1 MGLPLS
7 PFSRIRARRNGLI
20 DGVAAPVFA
29 FGVADHGGVQK
40 QERAISGPTGA
51 IRLVLDKNGGGAYP
65 SSSQVNVEANGG
77 GSHTPAEGGYVLV
90 VDDEPQVQQVI
101 KRILERHG
109 FECELASS
117 AEEARKSLEAD
128 GKRFQLMLCDVNMP
142 GESGLDLLRD
152 ALVDHPEV
160 AALMVTGA
168 DDPRLAASAIQLG
181 AYGYLTKPFSPNE
194 LMINITNALHRRR
207 LELENRAHQE
217 MLENAVENRTAALSD
232 AVSRLQRSEQ
242 ELRMHQEET
251 VRRLSSMA
259 ELRDLET
266 GRHLE
271 RMSGYCALIS
281 ERFDFDRERVE
292 LMRIASPMHDVGKIG
307 IPDNILLKPATLT
320 PEEREV
326 MQQHTVIGYEILSG
340 SEAELLALAAIL
352 AWTHHERFD
361 GSGYPRG
368 IRGGKIPLEGRIAA
382 VADVFDALTTDRIYR
397 PAFGLEQAIEMMRA
411 QRGTH
416 FDPDVLDRFFDAIES
431 VEKIRAGYKRAAPS
445 SRRKGKAKQA
455 A

>member
-1 MGLPLS
+1 MREQEQGT
-7 PFSRIRARRNGLI
+7 ARP
-20 DGVAAPVFA
+20 DS
-29 FGVADHGGVQK
+29 
-40 QERAISGPTGA
+40 AIH
-51 IRLVLDKNGGGAYP
+51 LVLDKDGGGAYP
-65 SSSQVNVEANGG
+65 SSSRVDVEANGG
-77 GSHTPAEGGYVLV
+77 ETHTLAEGGYVLV

-101 KRILERHG
+101 RRILERHG
-109 FECELASS
+109 FECELAAS
-117 AEEARKSLEAD
+117 AEEARNLLEAD
-128 GKRFQLMLCDVNMP
+128 DKHFQLMLCDVNMP
-142 GESGLDLLRD
+142 GESGLELLRD

-168 DDPRLAASAIQLG
+168 DDPSLAESAIELG
-181 AYGYLTKPFSPNE
+181 AYGYLTKPFRPNE
-194 LMINITNALHRRR
+194 LMINIVNALHRRR
-207 LELENRAHQE
+207 LELENRAHRE

-232 AVSRLQRSEQ
+232 AVSKLQRSEH

-271 RMSGYCALIS
+271 RMSSYCALIS
-281 ERFDFDRERVE
+281 ERFGFNPERTE

-320 PEEREV
+320 PEERQI
-326 MQQHTVIGYEILSG
+326 MQEHTVIGHRILSG
-340 SEAELLALAAIL
+340 SEAELLTLAAVL

-368 IRGGKIPLEGRIAA
+368 LRGEKIPLEGRVAA

-397 PAFGLEQAIEMMRA
+397 PAFGLEQAIEMMRG
-411 QRGTH
+411 QRGAH
-416 FDPDVLDRFFDAIES
+416 FDPDVLDCFFDAIEK
-431 VEKIRAGYKRAAPS
+431 VEEIRAGYSRAASKP
-445 SRRKGKAKQA
+445 RRKGKAERA

>member
-1 MGLPLS
+1 MVHP
-7 PFSRIRARRNGLI
+7 PPYR
-20 DGVAAPVFA
+20 VA
-29 FGVADHGGVQK
+29 
-40 QERAISGPTGA
+40 I
-51 IRLVLDKNGGGAYP
+51 
-65 SSSQVNVEANGG
+65 EANGG
-77 GSHTPAEGGYVLV
+77 GTDTLDEKKCALV
-90 VDDEPQVQQVI
+90 VDDEPQTRQLI

-109 FECELASS
+109 FECELTAS
-117 AEEARKSLEAD
+117 AEEARKSLDAD

-142 GESGLDLLRD
+142 GESGLELIRSV
-152 ALVDHPEV
+152 LVRHPDV
-160 AALMVTGA
+160 ATLMVTGA
-168 DDPRLAASAIQLG
+168 DDPSLAESAIQLG

-194 LMINITNALHRRR
+194 LMIHITNALHRRR
-207 LELENRAHQE
+207 LEIENREHQE
-217 MLENAVENRTAALSD
+217 MLEHAVANRTAALSD
-232 AVSRLQRSEQ
+232 AVSQLQRSEQ

-271 RMSGYCALIS
+271 RMSSYCALIA
-281 ERFDFDRERVE
+281 ERFGFSRERVE

-307 IPDNILLKPATLT
+307 IPDNVLLKPATLS
-320 PEEREV
+320 PEEFRI

-340 SEAELLALAAIL
+340 SEAELLTLAAIL

-361 GSGYPRG
+361 GTGYPLG
-368 IRGGKIPLEGRIAA
+368 IAGDEIPIEGRIAA

-397 PAFGLEQAIEMMRA
+397 PAFGVEQAIEMMRA

-416 FDPDVLDRFFDAIES
+416 FDPDVLDCFFDAMET
-431 VEKIRAGYKRAAPS
+431 VEEIRSGYNRVVPAS
-445 SRRKGKAKQA
+445 GREAKVEQA

>member
-1 MGLPLS
+1 MS
-7 PFSRIRARRNGLI
+7 
-20 DGVAAPVFA
+20 
-29 FGVADHGGVQK
+29 
-40 QERAISGPTGA
+40 
-51 IRLVLDKNGGGAYP
+51 LVT
-65 SSSQVNVEANGG
+65 VEANGG
-77 GSHTPAEGGYVLV
+77 EAQTPAEKGCVLI
-90 VDDEPQVQQVI
+90 VDDEPQAQQLI

-109 FECELASS
+109 FECELA
-117 AEEARKSLEAD
+117 ANAGEARKSLDAD

-142 GESGLDLLRD
+142 GESGLDLIRS
-152 ALVDHPEV
+152 ALVSHPDV

-168 DDPRLAASAIQLG
+168 DDPSLAESAIQLG
-181 AYGYLTKPFSPNE
+181 AHGYLTKPFSPNE
-194 LMINITNALHRRR
+194 LMIHITNALHRRR
-207 LELENRAHQE
+207 LEIENREHQE
-217 MLENAVENRTAALSD
+217 VLEQAVENRTAALSD

-271 RMSGYCALIS
+271 RMSSYCALIA
-281 ERFDFDRERVE
+281 ERFGFSRERVE

-320 PEEREV
+320 PEERET
-326 MQQHTVIGYEILSG
+326 MQQHTVIGYRILSG
-340 SEAELLALAAIL
+340 SAAKLLTLAAVL

-361 GSGYPRG
+361 GTGYPRG
-368 IRGGKIPLEGRIAA
+368 IAGDEIPLEGRIAA

-397 PAFGLEQAIEMMRA
+397 PAFGVEQAIEMMRA

-416 FDPDVLDRFFDAIES
+416 FDPDVLDCFFDAMET
-431 VEKIRAGYKRAAPS
+431 VEEIRNGYDRAVPVS
-445 SRRKGKAKQA
+445 DRERKVKQA

>member
-1 MGLPLS
+1 
-7 PFSRIRARRNGLI
+7 
-20 DGVAAPVFA
+20 
-29 FGVADHGGVQK
+29 VQK
-40 QERAISGPTGA
+40 QGQAITGSDGA
-51 IRLVLDKNGGGAYP
+51 IRLVLDQNGGGAYP
-65 SSSQVNVEANGG
+65 SLSRVNVEANGG
-77 GSHTPAEGGYVLV
+77 GTHTLAEGGHVLV

-109 FECELASS
+109 FECELAAS
-117 AEEARKSLEAD
+117 AEEARKSLKAD

-168 DDPRLAASAIQLG
+168 DDPSLAESAIELG
-181 AYGYLTKPFSPNE
+181 AFGYLTKPFRPNE
-194 LMINITNALHRRR
+194 LMINIVNALHRRR
-207 LELENRAHQE
+207 LEIENRAHRE

-232 AVSRLQRSEQ
+232 AVSRLQSSEK

-271 RMSGYCALIS
+271 RMSSYCALIS

-307 IPDNILLKPATLT
+307 IPDNILLKPATLS
-320 PEEREV
+320 PEEREI
-326 MQQHTVIGYEILSG
+326 MQRHTEIGYRILSG
-340 SEAELLALAAIL
+340 SEAELLTLAAIL

-368 IRGGKIPLEGRIAA
+368 IRSDKIPLEGRIAA

-397 PAFGLEQAIEMMRA
+397 PAFGLEQAIEMMRE
-411 QRGTH
+411 QRGAH
-416 FDPDVLDRFFDAIES
+416 FDPDVLDCFFDAMEK
-431 VEKIRAGYKRAAPS
+431 VEEIRAGYKRATPNAG
-445 SRRKGKAKQA
+445 RKGKAKRA